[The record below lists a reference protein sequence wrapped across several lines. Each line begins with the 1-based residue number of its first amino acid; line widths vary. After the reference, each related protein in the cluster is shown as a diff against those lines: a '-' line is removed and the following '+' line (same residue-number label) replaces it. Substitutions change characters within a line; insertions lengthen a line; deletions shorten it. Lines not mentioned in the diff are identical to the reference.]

1 MTRSFTCIICPNGCE
16 ITAEYEGDTVYAV
29 QGATCPK
36 GDAYVRQ
43 ELTDPQRNI
52 ATSVLV
58 EGGELPLASVRLSRP
73 IPKKDIFR
81 VMEVIRTVRLQAP
94 TAVGQVALAD
104 VCGLGADVIVTK
116 TWPARRRESR
126 FYSSYPPQSV
136 LLFKE
141 EMYYENRTDRS
152 WHYGQAY
159 GEEPAQGGL

>member
-29 QGATCPK
+29 RGATCPK

-73 IPKKDIFR
+73 ISKKDIN
-81 VMEVIRTVRLQAP
+81 TVRLQAP

-116 TWPARRRESR
+116 NVARA
-126 FYSSYPPQSV
+126 
-136 LLFKE
+136 
-141 EMYYENRTDRS
+141 N
-152 WHYGQAY
+152 A
-159 GEEPAQGGL
+159 

>member
-29 QGATCPK
+29 RGATCPK

-58 EGGELPLASVRLSRP
+58 EGGELPLAIS
-73 IPKKDIFR
+73 KKDIFR
-81 VMEVIRTVRLQAP
+81 VMEVINTVRLQAP

-116 TWPARRRESR
+116 NVARA
-126 FYSSYPPQSV
+126 
-136 LLFKE
+136 
-141 EMYYENRTDRS
+141 N
-152 WHYGQAY
+152 A
-159 GEEPAQGGL
+159 

>member
-29 QGATCPK
+29 RGATCPK

-58 EGGELPLASVRLSRP
+58 EGGELPLASVRLSHP
-73 IPKKDIFR
+73 IPKKEIFR
-81 VMEVIRTVRLQAP
+81 VMEVINTVQAP
-94 TAVGQVALAD
+94 PAVRQVALAD

-116 TWPARRRESR
+116 NVARA
-126 FYSSYPPQSV
+126 
-136 LLFKE
+136 
-141 EMYYENRTDRS
+141 N
-152 WHYGQAY
+152 A
-159 GEEPAQGGL
+159 

>member
-1 MTRSFTCIICPNGCE
+1 VTRSFTCIICPNGCE

-29 QGATCPK
+29 RGAACPK

-43 ELTDPQRNI
+43 ELTDPRRNI

-81 VMEVIRTVRLQAP
+81 VMEAINTVWLQAP
-94 TAVGQVALAD
+94 TAIGQVVLHN

-116 TWPARRRESR
+116 NVARA
-126 FYSSYPPQSV
+126 
-136 LLFKE
+136 
-141 EMYYENRTDRS
+141 N
-152 WHYGQAY
+152 A
-159 GEEPAQGGL
+159 